1 MIVVCTAECCACR
14 NSTIIGED
22 KNSKD
27 VVSEWQGFGI
37 FASSTVPTAACGG
50 EQSPSRAPLLFDDT
64 TSCRPHGDEDGG
76 TIIQLIR
83 PAERPTEF
91 QSNNDDS
98 TPCQQLR
105 HSGSSTVSLSEEE
118 EKGSA
123 AKAAELRGGG
133 SSNTQPPSQQLANNS
148 NHVNNISI
156 NKQISDFLIQE
167 ANDIR
172 YEEEYSVQPHP
183 LTNDILSRIVST
195 PFDSA
200 EMITCYKQNN
210 TETAG
215 NTPSV
220 ATIIPPLSIIPQNK
234 FAEYSTKK
242 KLCADVTNVI
252 STFLIDE
259 VAKITPHEEETLL
272 QQTNNDIAASS
283 SNRGTNNN
291 HQAASTIILDMSSS
305 NFGAMYDDTVV
316 FLGYKMDSYQC
327 TAELKPGDVIVSI
340 NGTNLEGLPCNTALQ
355 ILQSFKSHV
364 FLKFVNRESYNK
376 NSRDTYPKTVAG
388 AQKQYDA
395 AYQMSI
401 KLQNERQLALLQA
414 KNVRKPT
421 QPKCIRKL
429 TQHFAVAEELRTL
442 AWNNLTLKKRHQ
454 EIIDKKKQQ
463 IAVEMTAKKAEA
475 AKKKRQQK
483 AVELAAK
490 RRKVIPIATAS
501 GLIKISHR
509 DVSKLPVAFGFHLD
523 DKSSKSLATAA
534 ATKWRNGGKKASK
547 SVYIAKI
554 KPNSK
559 QQQGTPESDQ
569 HNPSS
574 NTSSTPRGS
583 ANLLWEGPLGE
594 EFPGWTK
601 QTFERATGA
610 SAKTKDS
617 YFYSPHNQI
626 KFRAMKGVR
635 LFIGILSEPGVAGDE
650 SVALKIY
657 KERGHKI

>member
-1 MIVVCTAECCACR
+1 MCTAECCVCR
-14 NSTIIGED
+14 NSSTIAEV
-22 KNSKD
+22 KN
-27 VVSEWQGFGI
+27 VVLEWQGFGI
-37 FASSTVPTAACGG
+37 FASTTVPTAACGG
-50 EQSPSRAPLLFDDT
+50 EQSTSRAPLLFDDT
-64 TSCRPHGDEDGG
+64 TCRPHGDEDGG
-76 TIIQLIR
+76 IIIQLIS
-83 PAERPTEF
+83 PAERPKEF
-91 QSNNDDS
+91 ESNNDDS

-118 EKGSA
+118 EKGSS

-133 SSNTQPPSQQLANNS
+133 GSNTQPPSQQLANN
-148 NHVNNISI
+148 NHVNDISI

-172 YEEEYSVQPHP
+172 HEEEYSVHPHP

-200 EMITCYKQNN
+200 EMLTCYKQNN
-210 TETAG
+210 TETAT
-215 NTPSV
+215 NKPSV
-220 ATIIPPLSIIPQNK
+220 AAIIPILPIIPQNK

-242 KLCADVTNVI
+242 KLCADVANVI

-259 VAKITPHEEETLL
+259 VAKITPHEKETLLL
-272 QQTNNDIAASS
+272 QQTNNDITSS
-283 SNRGTNNN
+283 SNSGTNNN

-327 TAELKPGDVIVSI
+327 TTAELKPGDVIVSI

-355 ILQSFKSHV
+355 KLQSCNSHA
-364 FLKFVNRESYNK
+364 FLKFVNRESYK
-376 NSRDTYPKTVAG
+376 NSRDTKTVAD
-388 AQKQYDA
+388 AQRQYDA

-401 KLQNERQLALLQA
+401 KLQNERQLALLHA
-414 KNVRKPT
+414 KNVRNPT
-421 QPKCIRKL
+421 QPICIRKL
-429 TQHFAVAEELRTL
+429 TQHFNVSEELRSL
-442 AWNNLTLKKRHQ
+442 AWNNLALKKRHQ
-454 EIIDKKKQQ
+454 
-463 IAVEMTAKKAEA
+463 AEA
-475 AKKKRQQK
+475 AQKKRQQK
-483 AVELAAK
+483 AAEVAAK
-490 RRKVIPIATAS
+490 RRKNIPVATAS
-501 GLIKISHR
+501 GVIKISHR

-523 DKSSKSLATAA
+523 DKASKSLATAA
-534 ATKWRNGGKKASK
+534 AAKWRSSGKKAAK

-554 KPNSK
+554 TPNSK
-559 QQQGTPESDQ
+559 QQQATPESHQ
-569 HNPSS
+569 HNASS
-574 NTSSTPRGS
+574 NTSNTPRGS

-601 QTFERATGA
+601 KTFERAAGA
-610 SAKTKDS
+610 SAKSKDS
-617 YFYSPHNQI
+617 YFYSPNQI

>member
-14 NSTIIGED
+14 NSTIIGEY

-27 VVSEWQGFGI
+27 VLSEWQDFGI
-37 FASSTVPTAACGG
+37 FASATVPSTACGG
-50 EQSPSRAPLLFDDT
+50 EQSPSRAPLLLFDDT
-64 TSCRPHGDEDGG
+64 TSCRPHGHEDGG
-76 TIIQLIR
+76 TIIQLIS
-83 PAERPTEF
+83 PAERPKEF

-123 AKAAELRGGG
+123 AKAAALRGGG
-133 SSNTQPPSQQLANNS
+133 SNTQPTAQQLVNNS
-148 NHVNNISI
+148 QVNNILI

-172 YEEEYSVQPHP
+172 YEEEYSVHPHP

-210 TETAG
+210 NETTA

-220 ATIIPPLSIIPQNK
+220 TTVIPPLSILPQKK

-272 QQTNNDIAASS
+272 LQQNNNDIASS
-283 SNRGTNNN
+283 SNSGTSNN

-305 NFGAMYDDTVV
+305 NFGAMCDDTVV

-355 ILQSFKSHV
+355 ILQSLKSHA
-364 FLKFVNRESYNK
+364 FLKFENRESYK
-376 NSRDTYPKTVAG
+376 NSRDTHPKTVAD
-388 AQKQYDA
+388 AQNQYDA

-401 KLQNERQLALLQA
+401 KLQNERQLAQLQA

-429 TQHFAVAEELRTL
+429 TQHFAVSEELRTL
-442 AWNNLTLKKRHQ
+442 AWNNLALKKRHQ
-454 EIIDKKKQQ
+454 ETIDKQRQQ

-490 RRKVIPIATAS
+490 RRKIIPVATAS
-501 GLIKISHR
+501 DVIKISHR
-509 DVSKLPVAFGFHLD
+509 DVSKLPVAFGFHID
-523 DKSSKSLATAA
+523 DKLSKSLATAA
-534 ATKWRNGGKKASK
+534 ATKWRNGGKKAAK

-554 KPNSK
+554 TPNSK
-559 QQQGTPESDQ
+559 QQGIPESHQ

-574 NTSSTPRGS
+574 NASSTPRGS

-601 QTFERATGA
+601 KTFERATGA
-610 SAKTKDS
+610 SARSKDS

>member
-22 KNSKD
+22 INSKD

-37 FASSTVPTAACGG
+37 FASAAVPTACGG
-50 EQSPSRAPLLFDDT
+50 EQSPSRAPLLLFDDT
-64 TSCRPHGDEDGG
+64 TSCRPHDDEDGG
-76 TIIQLIR
+76 TIIQLIS
-83 PAERPTEF
+83 PAERPKEF
-91 QSNNDDS
+91 QSNNDNS

-105 HSGSSTVSLSEEE
+105 HSGSATVSLSEEE

-123 AKAAELRGGG
+123 AKKAAALRGGG
-133 SSNTQPPSQQLANNS
+133 GSNTQPPIQQLANNS
-148 NHVNNISI
+148 NHVNNSSI
-156 NKQISDFLIQE
+156 NKQISEFLIQE

-172 YEEEYSVQPHP
+172 YEEEYSVHPHP
-183 LTNDILSRIVST
+183 LTNDILTRIVST

-200 EMITCYKQNN
+200 GMLTCYKQNN
-210 TETAG
+210 NETAA

-220 ATIIPPLSIIPQNK
+220 TTIIPPLSILPQKK
-234 FAEYSTKK
+234 FAEYSAKK
-242 KLCADVTNVI
+242 KLCADVANVI

-259 VAKITPHEEETLL
+259 VTKITPHEEETLL
-272 QQTNNDIAASS
+272 LQQNNNDIASS
-283 SNRGTNNN
+283 SNSGTNNN
-291 HQAASTIILDMSSS
+291 HQAASTIILDMSLS

-327 TAELKPGDVIVSI
+327 TSELKPGDVIVSI
-340 NGTNLEGLPCNTALQ
+340 NGTNLEGLPCNTALE
-355 ILQSFKSHV
+355 ILQSFNSHA
-364 FLKFVNRESYNK
+364 FLKFDNRESYK
-376 NSRDTYPKTVAG
+376 NGRYTYPKTVAG

-414 KNVRKPT
+414 KNVRKLT

-429 TQHFAVAEELRTL
+429 TQHFAVSEELRTL
-442 AWNNLTLKKRHQ
+442 AWNNLALKKRHQ
-454 EIIDKKKQQ
+454 ETIDNQRQQ
-463 IAVEMTAKKAEA
+463 IAVDMAAKKAEA

-490 RRKVIPIATAS
+490 RRKIIPVATAS
-501 GLIKISHR
+501 DVIQISHR

-534 ATKWRNGGKKASK
+534 ATKWRNGGKKAAK

-554 KPNSK
+554 TPNSK
-559 QQQGTPESDQ
+559 QQGTPESHQ

-583 ANLLWEGPLGE
+583 ANLLWEGLLGE

-601 QTFERATGA
+601 KTFERATGA